1 MAAWLDKSTAPAIL
15 RSLEAGDEL
24 THEALDAL
32 PAGKPVEHLRSV
44 LVAIGALPPRD
55 EQMARLERWITRT
68 LAGRSD
74 PEEQQLLQRYAIWH
88 VLRRLRRRLGDTT
101 TTYSQISSAR
111 QHIRAAITVL
121 DWLAGADLTLA
132 TANKAISKPGW

>member
-1 MAAWLDKSTAPAIL
+1 MSRW
-15 RSLEAGDEL
+15 
-24 THEALDAL
+24 
-32 PAGKPVEHLRSV
+32 PVWN
-44 LVAIGALPPRD
+44 A
-55 EQMARLERWITRT
+55 WITRT

-121 DWLAGADLTLA
+121 DWLARADLTLA
-132 TANKAISKPGW
+132 TANQGDLEAWLASDEATHRRRGGAPCSLGPQGEDDRLGAPRASLGAARRA